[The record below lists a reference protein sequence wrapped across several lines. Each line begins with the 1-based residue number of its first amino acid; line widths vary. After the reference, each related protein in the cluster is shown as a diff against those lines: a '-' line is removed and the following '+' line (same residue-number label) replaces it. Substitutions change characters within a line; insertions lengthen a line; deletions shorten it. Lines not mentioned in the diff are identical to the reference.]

1 MHVMSGLVIGEI
13 IEAEALTTFVFAE
26 GD

>member
-1 MHVMSGLVIGEI
+1 MHVMSGLAIGEI